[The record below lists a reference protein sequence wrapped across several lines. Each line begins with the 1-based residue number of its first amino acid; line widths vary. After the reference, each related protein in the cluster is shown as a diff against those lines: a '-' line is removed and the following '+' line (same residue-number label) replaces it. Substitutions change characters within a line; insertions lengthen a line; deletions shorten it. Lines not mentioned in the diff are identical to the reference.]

1 MDWFNAILQ
10 AITTVGFP
18 IVMCGWLL
26 WDKKNTTDSLAKV
39 IEANTRAI
47 DKMSTK
53 IDRLEKKE

>member
-1 MDWFNAILQ
+1 MDWFNAILR

-26 WDKKNTTDSLAKV
+26 WDKKNTTDALAKV

>member
-1 MDWFNAILQ
+1 MEWFNAILQ

-26 WDKKNTTDSLAKV
+26 WDKKQTTDNLAKV

-47 DKMSTK
+47 DKMASK
-53 IDRLEKKE
+53 IDRLERKE